1 MLQMDSTKDTLL
13 EGGDNSHS
21 DDMSSPCSQSPP
33 LKLHHSPTGGSSDD
47 SANISGL
54 SRKKTLLN
62 QYRKEQY
69 LQNEKSDKEQVQ
81 RHQGDKTEE
90 GVNSDS
96 SSTDRF
102 VIDTVSSPE
111 SEHNG
116 IITDETQKLNDNS
129 SLIANTTS
137 KTPLSLNEDYENSMQ
152 YTENN
157 DEGTQAEI
165 SPNTSGQNMAN
176 SKSKKPNPLISDTK
190 KCQVC
195 MAPAAKH
202 VHYGAT
208 TCFSCRAFFRRSIQ
222 TSQSRNYVC
231 RRQGDCTI
239 LPDTR
244 KGCQKCRLE
253 ACLKIGMK
261 PGWVLNEDERA
272 RRFRKLRMKKA
283 ERSGANSTTELSNNG
298 IQDTSV
304 NESEPNMNV
313 RLSPSPTAYA
323 RRRRQNFRQQEGL
336 EEGSDNLN
344 NAGYKRMY
352 LQLRDGQEV
361 IDSTID
367 KDGATSSSSIYDS
380 GASRDANFSKTQPET
395 HARIKLECDDE
406 GPIAREDLPF
416 TLSERMIEETRRFPR
431 VEEAYSLSSRQPQF
445 RDEIVEKSI
454 AFLRNKPVELA
465 AMNNDPDARIFLG
478 QSRSEQSYSSESNV
492 SMDRFNK
499 GFRSKSNTIQSITP
513 PPMTSTGFRSHI
525 ATTSPDYT
533 HGQGSPISKDEFEFS
548 SKVRTP
554 LSSSVAY
561 PQQRNIN
568 ASEKLHSS
576 TRLQE
581 PWCNSFDNKAS
592 LPQSYVRDYE
602 SIIQMKEYMEWKDSR
617 GTTTSILELEEESQ
631 GSSHSA
637 HPPRRR
643 ASALTKV
650 HEPLVRLFVV
660 FYKT

>member
-1 MLQMDSTKDTLL
+1 MDSTKDTLPG
-13 EGGDNSHS
+13 GGDNSHGE
-21 DDMSSPCSQSPP
+21 DMSSPCSQSPP
-33 LKLHHSPTGGSSDD
+33 IKLHHSPAGGSSDD
-47 SANISGL
+47 SANVSGL
-54 SRKKTLLN
+54 SRKKKLLN

-69 LQNEKSDKEQVQ
+69 LQNEKSDNDQAQ
-81 RHQGDKTEE
+81 RHQGDKIEE

-116 IITDETQKLNDNS
+116 IITDKTQQLNTS
-129 SLIANTTS
+129 SNLVDNTTS
-137 KTPLSLNEDYENSMQ
+137 KAHLSVNEYDETSMQ
-152 YTENN
+152 YTEYHG
-157 DEGTQAEI
+157 EGNQAEN
-165 SPNTSGQNMAN
+165 SPNTSGQNIAN

-253 ACLKIGMK
+253 ACLRIGMK

-298 IQDTSV
+298 IHNTTL

-323 RRRRQNFRQQEGL
+323 RRRRQNFRQQESV
-336 EEGSDNLN
+336 EDGSDNIN
-344 NAGYKRMY
+344 NGGYKRMY
-352 LQLRDGQEV
+352 LQLRDGQEI
-361 IDSTID
+361 IDSAMD
-367 KDGATSSSSIYDS
+367 KDGTTSSSSIYDS
-380 GASRDANFSKTQPET
+380 GASRDANFSITQSEMQPK
-395 HARIKLECDDE
+395 IKLECDDE
-406 GPIAREDLPF
+406 EPIIAREDLSF
-416 TLSERMIEETRRFPR
+416 TFSERMVEETRRFPR
-431 VEEAYSLSSRQPQF
+431 VEEAYSLSSRQPQY

-499 GFRSKSNTIQSITP
+499 GFRSKFNTIQSITQ
-513 PPMTSTGFRSHI
+513 PPMTSSGFRSHK

-533 HGQGSPISKDEFEFS
+533 HIQGSPISKDEFELS
-548 SKVRTP
+548 TKVHSP
-554 LSSSVAY
+554 LSSSVVC
-561 PQQRNIN
+561 PQPRNI
-568 ASEKLHSS
+568 STSDKLNSF

-592 LPQSYVRDYE
+592 LPESYVRDYE
-602 SIIQMKEYMEWKDSR
+602 SIIQMKEYMDSKDGR
-617 GTTTSILELEEESQ
+617 GTTTTTSILEPEEESQ

-643 ASALTKV
+643 ASCLTKV
-650 HEPLVRLFVV
+650 HEPTVRLFVV
-660 FYKT
+660 FYRN